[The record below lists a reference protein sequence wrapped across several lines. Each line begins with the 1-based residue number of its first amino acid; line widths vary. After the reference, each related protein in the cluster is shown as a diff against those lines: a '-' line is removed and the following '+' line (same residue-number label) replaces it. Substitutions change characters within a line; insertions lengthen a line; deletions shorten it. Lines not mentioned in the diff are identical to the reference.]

1 MALLREDFNRWK
13 LSKVSDRYNRRNRG
27 NGFMVMKKAGS
38 LLLLNALAASSLRTE
53 EAAPVSLKRPNIIFI
68 LADDAGPDSLGCYG
82 SELYAQATPRVDQ
95 LASQGLRFTRCFAGP
110 MCTPSRYEYVTGQY
124 SFRNG
129 QVAANGMYDRTAN
142 PDRPSVGLILQ
153 RAGYYTIGAGKDMD
167 LLSPELNGL
176 NEYIGQGTGFYW
188 QAGEYR
194 KQDPGKSMVR
204 IAKPEG
210 VYFPDILQQY
220 VLDRLDACAK
230 KSEPFYLYY
239 SLMNPH
245 GLGGA
250 TPYTQRTP
258 DSDPADFGNDQALF
272 RDNMEYIDKV
282 VGEVVDR
289 LEKLSLLDNTII
301 LFASDNGA
309 IEANQ
314 SRMRD
319 PASGT
324 YRKIHGHKSDLRE
337 GNREGACLVPL
348 IAYWPSQISKP
359 AVITDVV
366 DFTDLLVTFAELAGA
381 KIPDEWTVDGHSF
394 VGLLKGDP
402 SWTPREWIY
411 AQDGYQWYLRGP
423 DYRLNVDGRLF
434 DMKDAPF
441 GMTETTAPEA
451 QSLRADYQAVLDD
464 FNPAQAITYESY
476 RDQLLKTKEWAW
488 KGREFK
494 SLQQWLTYVSGDAA
508 DPDQDGVPNIL
519 ERAFGW
525 SPNGGNDVLPAPK
538 CGEATIQWVQQ
549 KPGPLKLDGKIP
561 KIAPL
566 ELVAHISPNSTSWK
580 LSLPPIVSDC
590 VRISVESSVDGKE
603 WRLVEASGADAR
615 TFQGPVTGDD
625 GVYVRLRAERAD

>member
-1 MALLREDFNRWK
+1 
-13 LSKVSDRYNRRNRG
+13 
-27 NGFMVMKKAGS
+27 MVMKKTGS
-38 LLLLNALAASSLRTE
+38 LLLLNALAAGSLRAE
-53 EAAPVSLKRPNIIFI
+53 APVSSSRPNIIFI
-68 LADDAGPDSLGCYG
+68 LADDAGPDSFGCYG
-82 SELYAQATPRVDQ
+82 SEQYAQTTPRVDR
-95 LASQGLRFTRCFAGP
+95 LADEGLRFTRCFAGP
-110 MCTPSRYEYVTGQY
+110 MCTPSRCEYLSGQY

-129 QVAANGMYDRTAN
+129 QIAANGMYDYSSN
-142 PDRPSVGLILQ
+142 PNRPSVALLLQ
-153 RAGYYTIGAGKDMD
+153 QAGYYTVAAGKDV
-167 LLSPELNGL
+167 ELIRGGL
-176 NEYIGQGTGFYW
+176 DEYIGQGTGFYW

-194 KQDPGKSMVR
+194 QQEPGKSVVR
-204 IAKPEG
+204 VAKPEG

-220 VLDRLDACAK
+220 VLGRLDACAK
-230 KSEPFYLYY
+230 KTEPFYLFY

-272 RDNMEYIDKV
+272 RDNMEYIDKI
-282 VGEVVDR
+282 VGEVIDR

-309 IEANQ
+309 IQSNQ
-314 SRMRD
+314 SRMLD

-324 YRKIHGHKSDLRE
+324 YRNIHGHKSDLRE

-348 IAYWPSQISKP
+348 IAYWPSQIRKP

-366 DFTDLLVTFAELAGA
+366 DFTDLLVTFGELAGA
-381 KIPDEWTVDGHSF
+381 KIPAEWTVDGHSF
-394 VGLLKGDP
+394 AGLLKGDP

-441 GMTETTAPEA
+441 GMTETDAPEA
-451 QSLRADYQAVLDD
+451 QPLRADYQAVLDE
-464 FNPAQAITYESY
+464 FKPAQGITYEAY

-494 SLQQWLTYVSGDAA
+494 NLQMWLTYVSGDVA

-525 SPNGGNDVLPAPK
+525 SPNGGNDVLPALK
-538 CGEATIQWVQQ
+538 CGETTFQWVQQ
-549 KPGPLKLDGKIP
+549 KPGPLELDGKIP

-566 ELVAHISPNSTSWK
+566 ELVAHTSPNSTSWK

-590 VRISVESSVDGKE
+590 VRIAVESSADGKE
-603 WRLVEASGADAR
+603 WSLVEAAGAEAR
-615 TFQGPVTGDD
+615 TFQGPVTGAD
-625 GVYVRLRAERAD
+625 GVYVRLRAERVD